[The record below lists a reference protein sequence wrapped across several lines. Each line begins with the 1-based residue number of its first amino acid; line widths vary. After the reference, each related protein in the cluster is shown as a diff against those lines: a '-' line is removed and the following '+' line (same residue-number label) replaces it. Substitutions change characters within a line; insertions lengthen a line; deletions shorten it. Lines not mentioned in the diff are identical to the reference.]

1 MELAIYSIME
11 QVDRRKHEKISF
23 LIFVVCNFLQAAN
36 NAAAEGNSFGSQ
48 LNNYFKSNAD
58 AAINSLTNGGEI
70 RTVDGK
76 QKANVQM
83 ACDESKS
90 GGIFEYRLHRYK

>member
-1 MELAIYSIME
+1 M
-11 QVDRRKHEKISF
+11 RKYLF

-90 GGIFEYRLHRYK
+90 GEFLNIDYT